1 MVFYFLKQKTA
12 YEMRISDWISDVCSS
27 DLFPILFPTKGET
40 GRTLSPA
47 YPYAKARFL
56 AEVAQ
61 RQPNPAFLHECPVQ
75 EIMMSRFG
83 IYRAN
88 FPPIDLKLFGLG
100 LSAEVAELDLVSDS
114 IKSMN
119 IDYLQ
124 GRLRS
129 FQSIQDA
136 YFMIDP

>member
-1 MVFYFLKQKTA
+1 MIATKVTIKMLSIVICLRVSIHQQPKIRAQWRLAK
-12 YEMRISDWISDVCSS
+12 MLS
-27 DLFPILFPTKGET
+27 DLRHFNGFPILFPTKGET

-88 FPPIDLKLFGLG
+88 FPPIDLKLFELG
-100 LSAEVAELDLVSDS
+100 RASCRERVCQYV
-114 IKSMN
+114 
-119 IDYLQ
+119 
-124 GRLRS
+124 
-129 FQSIQDA
+129 
-136 YFMIDP
+136 